1 MAENLMLMCGAKITS
16 NADKLMKVT
25 ADYVADKLRN
35 PNPDFEAKIRQL
47 RDMRVI
53 DEKMYRECKKQLPY
67 LVCGWFNQQVR
78 RTENFAYIESFIVD
92 LDHLK
97 DKDIGVLSLKNLVCR
112 DSRVMLCFVSPSE
125 DGLKIL
131 FRLKEKCY
139 DAGVFKVF
147 YKEFVKSFAA
157 QYNLTQVLDAV
168 TCDVTR
174 ACFMSVDRDAYYN
187 PDAGRVELRAFLD
200 YDNPQ
205 EMFDTMHEQKKE
217 EMKAAAKQKQ
227 EDVPRD
233 KEPDDE
239 ALRKIK
245 DLIGSKRQKIQK
257 SKPPANVPERV
268 SMIIPGLTEYIANN
282 GAEVYE
288 VIDIQDAKKLKIK
301 LGLKLAEV
309 NVFCGKRGYK
319 IVVTKRAGTDP
330 ELNDTIKEL
339 IELYIAEH

>member
-1 MAENLMLMCGAKITS
+1 MLMCGAKITS

-47 RDMRVI
+47 RDMRAI

-139 DAGVFKVF
+139 DAGVFKAF
-147 YKEFVKSFAA
+147 YKEFVKCFAA
-157 QYNLTQVLDAV
+157 QYNLTQVLDSV

-187 PDAGRVELRAFLD
+187 PDAGRVELRAFVD
-200 YDNPQ
+200 VENPL
-205 EMFDTMHEQKKE
+205 EMFDTMHAQNKE
-217 EMKAAAKQKQ
+217 EKEAAAKQKL
-227 EDVPRD
+227 EDAPRD

-239 ALRKIK
+239 ALRRIK

-268 SMIIPGLTEYIANN
+268 SMIVPGLTEYIASN

-288 VIDIQDAKKLKIK
+288 VIDIQDAKKLKVK

-309 NVFCGKRGYK
+309 NIFCGKRGYK
-319 IVVTKRAGTDP
+319 IVVTKRVGTDP
-330 ELNDTIKEL
+330 ELNETIKDL